1 MVRTTKKSKK
11 IKILINYHITINF
24 YLATATEKNFD
35 NSKGFN
41 FFVSKHTKSN
51 TYSHWIKRKII
62 NLKY

>member
-35 NSKGFN
+35 NSNGFN
-41 FFVSKHTKSN
+41 FLLVSIPKVTPTLIGLNEK
-51 TYSHWIKRKII
+51 
-62 NLKY
+62 L